1 MRNISN
7 CPVTSGSC
15 TEKHKPTFTLCKA
28 GPNVTLQWASSGP
41 EGHMFDINF
50 IIDYNFML

>member
-15 TEKHKPTFTLCKA
+15 TEKRKPTSLQFSLCKA
-28 GPNVTLQWASSGP
+28 GPNVTLQWAASGA
-41 EGHMFDINF
+41 EGHMFDINKL
-50 IIDYNFML
+50 YY